1 MVIKVKLKRD
11 EKYVLLDHEVYESLN
26 ALPLFQEF
34 KVFENLRE
42 HSSGVPVFQKYIE
55 TVNNKLKI
63 ETIYLAK
70 YIAGK
75 YIPRP
80 QSGKRLF
87 LNFING
93 DKLDLRLRNMKW
105 EEMSKLSRA
114 RTTSVNK
121 TGFRGVRK
129 TPQEKY
135 VAMISDGVKQIYLG
149 TFNTAEEAAIAYNK
163 KSIELFGITPNLNKV
178 NESGMVIPF
187 ELSEEIKNRVRKQSA
202 RKTVAKPVKVD
213 VFSLAPAHFEHLKKR
228 GRKPKTLSG
237 ENTIKQKQNDVN
249 TTAGAGDETQ
259 LTQ

>member
-1 MVIKVKLKRD
+1 MVIKIKLKRED
-11 EKYVLLDHEVYESLN
+11 KYVLLDHQVYETLN
-26 ALPLFQEF
+26 ATSLFQDF
-34 KVFENLRE
+34 KVFENLRQ

-55 TVNNKLKI
+55 SVNGKLKI

-70 YIAGK
+70 YIASK
-75 YIPRP
+75 YLPRP
-80 QSGKRLF
+80 LSGKRLF

-93 DKLDLRLRNMKW
+93 DKLDLRLKNLKW

-129 TPQEKY
+129 TPQQKY
-135 VAMISDGVKQIYLG
+135 VAMISDGAKQIYLG

-163 KSIELFGITPNLNKV
+163 KSVELFGMTPNLNKV

-202 RKTVAKPVKVD
+202 KKSVAKPLIVEN
-213 VFSLAPAHFEHLKKR
+213 FSLVPAHFEHLKKR
-228 GRKPKTLSG
+228 GRKPKMISG
-237 ENTIKQKQNDVN
+237 ESSIKEKKKEESS
-249 TTAGAGDETQ
+249 AGDREDSSSN
-259 LTQ
+259 

>member
-1 MVIKVKLKRD
+1 MVIKVKLKRE

-26 ALPLFQEF
+26 ASQLFQEF
-34 KVFENLRE
+34 KVFENLRQ

-70 YIAGK
+70 YIAAR
-75 YIPRP
+75 YLPRP

-93 DKLDLRLRNMKW
+93 DKLDLRLRNLRW

-121 TGFRGVRK
+121 TGFRGVRR
-129 TPQEKY
+129 TPQNKY
-135 VAMISDGVKQIYLG
+135 VAMISDGARQIYLG

-163 KSIELFGITPNLNKV
+163 KSVELFGITPNLNKV
-178 NESGMVIPF
+178 NEEGMVIPF
-187 ELSEEIKNRVRKQSA
+187 ELSEEIKNRVRKQST
-202 RKTVAKPVKVD
+202 RKSTVKPQAVD
-213 VFSLAPAHFEHLKKR
+213 QISLAPAHYENLKKR
-228 GRKPKTLSG
+228 GRKPKLSG
-237 ENTIKQKQNDVN
+237 DSSVKEKKVTSDPENQNPESQ
-249 TTAGAGDETQ
+249 G
-259 LTQ
+259 

>member
-11 EKYVLLDHEVYESLN
+11 DKYVLLDYEVYESLN
-26 ALPLFQEF
+26 ASPLFQEF

-42 HSSGVPVFQKYIE
+42 HSSGVPVFQKYLE
-55 TVNNKLKI
+55 TVNSKLKI

-87 LNFING
+87 LNFVNG

-129 TPQEKY
+129 TPQDKF
-135 VAMISDGVKQIYLG
+135 VAMISDGTKQIYLG

-163 KSIELFGITPNLNKV
+163 KSIELFGVTPNLNKV

-202 RKTVAKPVKVD
+202 RKTIAKPVKVEL
-213 VFSLAPAHFEHLKKR
+213 FSLAPAHYENLKKR

-237 ENTIKQKQNDVN
+237 DNSIKQKQTEENSTSEN
-249 TTAGAGDETQ
+249 SGETQ
-259 LTQ
+259 AV

>member
-1 MVIKVKLKRD
+1 MVIKVKLKRE

-26 ALPLFQEF
+26 ASQLFQEF
-34 KVFENLRE
+34 KVFENLRQ

-55 TVNNKLKI
+55 TVNGKLKI

-70 YIAGK
+70 YIAAR
-75 YIPRP
+75 YLPRP

-93 DKLDLRLRNMKW
+93 DKLDLRLRNLRW

-129 TPQEKY
+129 TPQDKY
-135 VAMISDGVKQIYLG
+135 VAMISDGTRQIYLG
-149 TFNTAEEAAIAYNK
+149 TFNTAEEAAIAYNN
-163 KSIELFGITPNLNKV
+163 KSVELFGVTPNLNKV
-178 NESGMVIPF
+178 NDQGMVIPF
-187 ELSEEIKNRVRKQSA
+187 ELSEEIKSRVRKQSS
-202 RKTVAKPVKVD
+202 RKTTVKPVAVEKI
-213 VFSLAPAHFEHLKKR
+213 SLAPANYEHLKKR

-237 ENTIKQKQNDVN
+237 ESSVRQKESAENSEQPGQEND
-249 TTAGAGDETQ
+249 
-259 LTQ
+259 L

>member
-1 MVIKVKLKRD
+1 MVIKVKLKRE

-26 ALPLFQEF
+26 ASQLFQEF
-34 KVFENLRE
+34 KVFENLRQ

-55 TVNNKLKI
+55 TVNGKLKI

-70 YIAGK
+70 YIAAR
-75 YIPRP
+75 YLPRP

-93 DKLDLRLRNMKW
+93 DKLDLRLRNLRW

-129 TPQEKY
+129 TPQHKY
-135 VAMISDGVKQIYLG
+135 VAMISDGSRQIYLG

-163 KSIELFGITPNLNKV
+163 KSMELFGVTPNLNKV
-178 NESGMVIPF
+178 NEEGMVIPF

-202 RKTVAKPVKVD
+202 RKTPARQVPVEKI
-213 VFSLAPAHFEHLKKR
+213 SLAPAHYEHLKKR

-237 ENTIKQKQNDVN
+237 ESSVKQKQEQDNSGN
-249 TTAGAGDETQ
+249 TNIESES
-259 LTQ
+259 

>member
-1 MVIKVKLKRD
+1 MVIKVKLKRE

-26 ALPLFQEF
+26 ASQLFSEF
-34 KVFENLRE
+34 KVFENLRQ
-42 HSSGVPVFQKYIE
+42 HSSGVPVFQKYLE
-55 TVNNKLKI
+55 TVNGKLKI

-70 YIAGK
+70 YIAAR
-75 YIPRP
+75 YLPRP

-93 DKLDLRLRNMKW
+93 DKLDLRLRNLRW

-129 TPQEKY
+129 TPQDKF
-135 VAMISDGVKQIYLG
+135 VAMISDGAKQIYLG

-163 KSIELFGITPNLNKV
+163 KSMELFGVTPNLNKV
-178 NESGMVIPF
+178 NEDGMVIPF

-202 RKTVAKPVKVD
+202 RKTAAKQVAVNQI
-213 VFSLAPAHFEHLKKR
+213 SLAPAHFEQLKKR

-237 ENTIKQKQNDVN
+237 ESSMSPKETND
-249 TTAGAGDETQ
+249 DESSQ
-259 LTQ
+259 GIEGEGSN

>member
-1 MVIKVKLKRD
+1 MVIKVKLKRE
-11 EKYVLLDHEVYESLN
+11 EKHVLLDHEVYESLN
-26 ALPLFQEF
+26 TTPLFQEF
-34 KVFENLRE
+34 KVFENLRQ
-42 HSSGVPVFQKYIE
+42 HSSGVPVFQKYLE
-55 TVNNKLKI
+55 TVNGKLKI

-70 YIAGK
+70 YIAAR
-75 YIPRP
+75 YLARP

-93 DKLDLRLRNMKW
+93 DKLDLRLRNLKW

-129 TPQEKY
+129 TPQNKY
-135 VAMISDGVKQIYLG
+135 VSMISDGAKQIYLG
-149 TFNTAEEAAIAYNK
+149 TFNTAEEAAVAYNK
-163 KSIELFGITPNLNKV
+163 KSVELFGITPNLNKV

-202 RKTVAKPVKVD
+202 RKTTAKPVAFD
-213 VFSLAPAHFEHLKKR
+213 QISLAPAHFEHLKKR

-237 ENTIKQKQNDVN
+237 DSSIKEKQVPENSGNPEGGN
-249 TTAGAGDETQ
+249 SN
-259 LTQ
+259 

>member
-1 MVIKVKLKRD
+1 MVIKVKLKRE

-26 ALPLFQEF
+26 ASQLFQEF
-34 KVFENLRE
+34 KVFENLRQ

-70 YIAGK
+70 FIAAR
-75 YIPRP
+75 YLPRT

-93 DKLDLRLRNMKW
+93 DKLDLRLRNLRW

-121 TGFRGVRK
+121 TGFRGVRR
-129 TPQEKY
+129 TPQNKY
-135 VAMISDGVKQIYLG
+135 VAMISDGARQIYLG

-163 KSIELFGITPNLNKV
+163 KSVELFGVTPNLNKV
-178 NESGMVIPF
+178 NEEGMVIPF
-187 ELSEEIKNRVRKQSA
+187 ELSEEIKNRVRKQST
-202 RKTVAKPVKVD
+202 RKTTVKSQPVD
-213 VFSLAPAHFEHLKKR
+213 QISLSPAHFEQLKKR
-228 GRKPKTLSG
+228 GRKPKKLSG
-237 ENTIKQKQNDVN
+237 ESSVKQKHLTDPEK
-249 TTAGAGDETQ
+249 GDREDQ
-259 LTQ
+259 

>member
-1 MVIKVKLKRD
+1 MVIKVKLKRE

-26 ALPLFQEF
+26 ASQLFSEF
-34 KVFENLRE
+34 KVFENLRQ
-42 HSSGVPVFQKYIE
+42 HSSGVPVFQKYLE
-55 TVNNKLKI
+55 TVNGKLKI

-70 YIAGK
+70 YIAAR
-75 YIPRP
+75 YLPRP

-93 DKLDLRLRNMKW
+93 DKLDLRLRNLRW

-129 TPQEKY
+129 TPQDKF
-135 VAMISDGVKQIYLG
+135 VAMISDGAKQIYLG

-163 KSIELFGITPNLNKV
+163 KSMELFGVTPNLNKV
-178 NESGMVIPF
+178 NEEGMVIPF

-202 RKTVAKPVKVD
+202 RKTAAKQVAVTQI
-213 VFSLAPAHFEHLKKR
+213 SLAPAHFEQLKKR

-237 ENTIKQKQNDVN
+237 ESSMSPKETRE
-249 TTAGAGDETQ
+249 DESSQ
-259 LTQ
+259 GIEGQGSN